1 MSRTTRRS
9 ITSAGS
15 ESAPSPRERS
25 TSARG
30 ERSAS
35 NPASFPLDTNQYDTA
50 LPPMNFHQPPTIA
63 HRRTGSTL
71 KTVMRKIFTRKR
83 QSQADGVEENPNES
97 YFSSPAGSSG
107 PIAGR
112 SFLSVPTSTE
122 SKRSSPLSEEN
133 LQLAENHL
141 SPTSATG
148 VSLPSPGMAPRRRR
162 ATLPSVIFSD
172 DESRYAVASAISD
185 PQEDRPVI
193 PDQERQRIMLQAR
206 RRSRSIG
213 ALQDLVVER
222 PMSPPEWPTRT
233 ASVPDSVANSK
244 SPPPEGGSSAS
255 DHSGR
260 PSTGTTVTSVTRA
273 SAAPSI
279 QESDPPADQ
288 ISLPPN
294 VGNLVRTMQQDD
306 SLTLEQRLNT
316 IEVKMIDLE
325 FAIARMQ
332 SNSVT
337 DNPQDRDRSSSRRKE
352 DSLPQIRRKPSY
364 LSSLDREESPTS
376 ISTLPTARPPSTST
390 IRADTLNARTLRP
403 APSATS
409 LSEYNAISIEQY
421 SALVTLLRR
430 EQTARRNLES
440 QVTSLKDDLRH
451 IQRAALHSMETGGTM
466 YPIHSVD
473 SQEFLRFRRALDESD
488 SSSPGRGAEDKGN
501 TAFETESD
509 YDPFGPPKW
518 ERERD
523 RDRERE
529 LELGTGHGGRR
540 VVTAPMI

>member
-1 MSRTTRRS
+1 MSRTTTRS

-15 ESAPSPRERS
+15 ESAPSPRLRS

-30 ERSAS
+30 ERPAS
-35 NPASFPLDTNQYDTA
+35 NPASLSLDANHYDTA
-50 LPPMNFHQPPTIA
+50 LPPINFHQPPIT

-71 KTVMRKIFTRKR
+71 KTVMRKIFNRKR
-83 QSQADGVEENPNES
+83 QSQTDGVEESPHES
-97 YFSSPAGSSG
+97 YYNSPARSSG
-107 PIAGR
+107 PIAGK

-122 SKRSSPLSEEN
+122 SKRSSPLSAEN
-133 LQLAENHL
+133 LQLAETHL

-148 VSLPSPGMAPRRRR
+148 GSLPSPGMGPRRRR

-172 DESRYAVASAISD
+172 DESRYAVASAVSD
-185 PQEDRPVI
+185 PQEDRPFI
-193 PDQERQRIMLQAR
+193 PDQERQRSMLQAR

-213 ALQDLVVER
+213 TLQDLVNQR
-222 PMSPPEWPTRT
+222 PMTPREWPTHT
-233 ASVPDSVANSK
+233 TSVPNSVADSK
-244 SPPPEGGSSAS
+244 SPPLEGGSSVS

-279 QESDPPADQ
+279 QESDPHADQ

-306 SLTLEQRLNT
+306 GLTIEQRLNT

-332 SNSVT
+332 SNSAA
-337 DNPQDRDRSSSRRKE
+337 DNLQDRDRSSSRRKE
-352 DSLPQIRRKPSY
+352 DSFPQVRSKPSY
-364 LSSLDREESPTS
+364 LSSNDCDESPTTVS
-376 ISTLPTARPPSTST
+376 ILPTTRPTSTST
-390 IRADTLNARTLRP
+390 IRADTLNARTLRA

-409 LSEYNAISIEQY
+409 LSDFSGISIEQY

-440 QVTSLKDDLRH
+440 QVSSLKDDIRH
-451 IQRAALHSMETGGTM
+451 IQRAALHSMEMGGTM

-488 SSSPGRGAEDKGN
+488 SSPVRPDEKGN
-501 TAFETESD
+501 GAFETESD

-523 RDRERE
+523 RERQRERE
-529 LELGTGHGGRR
+529 REREPGYGGRR